1 MLKPDPQSKTPL
13 PYPGSTVKLNNGKRR
28 ILASPESMSS
38 PTIAIDIA
46 IAIAS
51 ILRTPSG
58 IPYAR
63 IGFSLASK
71 RNGRPCLRVY
81 MALSK
86 YI

>member
-1 MLKPDPQSKTPL
+1 MLKPDPQSKTPML
-13 PYPGSTVKLNNGKRR
+13 YPGSTVKLNNGKRR
-28 ILASPESMSS
+28 ILASPDSMSS
-38 PTIAIDIA
+38 PSIAIDIA
-46 IAIAS
+46 IAT

-58 IPYAR
+58 IPYSR